1 MRRQQPRPLL
11 QPARLD
17 QDILNQ
23 IPTSNL
29 RQHTHRDPIRQP
41 DQRTINS
48 TRSHTAILEQPP
60 IRDHHDT
67 PNDPPNLAALHH
79 DLMPGADD
87 DPMVDPHASYGKTL
101 KYARRERERRFLLR
115 SVPPGEPV

>member
-67 PNDPPNLAALHH
+67 PNDPPNLAALEYAEVEGYSFATIYHEY
-79 DLMPGADD
+79 DD
-87 DPMVDPHASYGKTL
+87 SGQQSALEALIEELHRAEAQHIVI
-101 KYARRERERRFLLR
+101 
-115 SVPPGEPV
+115 